1 MAFCKSNAMSVIS
14 ATFNGFNLDVVT
26 KNSSFDLGGSVGSDG
41 VTTISGRYFKTN
53 EVMPSEVTLSVVL
66 NSEFNIKNFNGC
78 GDLVI
83 STSTGQRFLF
93 TNSSLSET
101 IKLSDD
107 KPSVE
112 LKFKG
117 DVGIMY
123 S

>member
-41 VTTISGRYFKTN
+41 VTTISGRHFKTN

-66 NSEFNIKNFNGC
+66 NSEFNPKNFNGC

-101 IKLSDD
+101 IKYSDD
-107 KPSVE
+107 KPSIE